1 MSSENYLHDFLEQ
14 IPFSVDANQSATQ
27 ILHFFGTYRFITV
40 FITEHMEVYPDPG
53 KFNPTFP
60 ILFLSDTFQLYPP
73 IDA

>member
-40 FITEHMEVYPDPG
+40 FITEHMEVYP
-53 KFNPTFP
+53 
-60 ILFLSDTFQLYPP
+60 
-73 IDA
+73 